1 MSQTSEVSLN
11 IYIYRG
17 IQENIYKKSLL
28 QRDGKEETLQERNFE
43 IKSRHKYNEQYKYNP
58 SYKKLMAK
66 CKKETETF
74 FYKIPM

>member
-11 IYIYRG
+11 IYICKG

-28 QRDGKEETLQERNFE
+28 QRDGKEETLPERNFE
-43 IKSRHKYNEQYKYNP
+43 IMSRYKYNEQYKYNP

-74 FYKIPM
+74 FYKIPT